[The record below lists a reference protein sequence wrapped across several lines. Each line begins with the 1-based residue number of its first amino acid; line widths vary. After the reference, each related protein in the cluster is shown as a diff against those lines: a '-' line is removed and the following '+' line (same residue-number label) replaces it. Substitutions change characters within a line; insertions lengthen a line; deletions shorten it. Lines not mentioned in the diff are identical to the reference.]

1 MPKLLTDKYYNKL
14 TSVYNILDTIEFKE
28 FDYDFSVLKDRL
40 SQLKQEHYN
49 VNDKVIIEHFDTDY
63 YDHSI
68 LKSGVN
74 LYNLMTVIKELDIP
88 YFVFVFATNHFGL
101 QQEVD
106 LILKD
111 HPNEDR
117 PKIIET
123 FITWSHY
130 NPDLVEDLPINTQDI
145 KHAGLSMMGASRSH
159 RQGLYNYLNTNN
171 LLDSVKVSIRGY
183 KG

>member
-1 MPKLLTDKYYNKL
+1 MPKRITKKYYDKL
-14 TSVYNILDTIEFKE
+14 SSAYNILDTLYVDE
-28 FDYDFSVLKDRL
+28 FDHNFDVLKSKL
-40 SQLKQEHYN
+40 SEIKRKRYD
-49 VNDKVIIEHFDTDY
+49 VNDRIIIEHFDTDY
-63 YDHSI
+63 YDKQV
-68 LKSGVN
+68 LKFGLN
-74 LYNLMTVIKELDIP
+74 FYNTLTTISELDIP

-159 RQGLYNYLNTNN
+159 RQGLYN
-171 LLDSVKVSIRGY
+171 
-183 KG
+183 

>member
-1 MPKLLTDKYYNKL
+1 MSTNFTDKYYKRLHNA
-14 TSVYNILDTIEFKE
+14 YNILDTLYVAE
-28 FDYDFSVLKDRL
+28 FDHDFDVLKSKL
-40 SQLKQEHYN
+40 SQIKREGYD
-49 VNDKVIIEHFDTDY
+49 VNDRILIEHFDTDY
-63 YDHSI
+63 YDKQV
-68 LKSGVN
+68 LKFGLN
-74 LYNLMTVIKELDIP
+74 FYNTLITISELDIP

-111 HPNEDR
+111 HPQEDR
-117 PKIIET
+117 PTIIET
-123 FITWSHY
+123 FITTSHY
-130 NPDLVEDLPINTQDI
+130 SDLVQDLPVNAQDI

-159 RQGLYNYLNTNN
+159 RHGLYNYLNTNN

>member
-1 MPKLLTDKYYNKL
+1 MPKLLTKKYYDKL
-14 TSVYNILDTIEFKE
+14 SSAYNILDTIHFKE
-28 FDYDFSVLKDRL
+28 FDYDFDVLKDRL
-40 SQLKQEHYN
+40 SQTKREQYD
-49 VNDKVIIEHFDTDY
+49 VNDRIIIEHYDTDY
-63 YDHSI
+63 YDEQVF
-68 LKSGVN
+68 KFGVN
-74 LYNLMTVIKELDIP
+74 FYNTLTTISELDIH

>member
-88 YFVFVFATNHFGL
+88 YFVFVFVTNHFGL
-101 QQEVD
+101 QQEVQE
-106 LILKD
+106 ILQD
-111 HPNEDR
+111 HPIGDR
-117 PKIIET
+117 PTIIET
-123 FITWSHY
+123 FITNSHY
-130 NPDLVEDLPINTQDI
+130 NSDIVEDLPVKTQEI
-145 KHAGLSMMGASRSH
+145 KHAGLSMMGATRSH
-159 RQGLYNYLNTNN
+159 RYSLYNYLNKNN
-171 LLDSVKVSIRGY
+171 LLEEVQVSIRGF
-183 KG
+183 KE